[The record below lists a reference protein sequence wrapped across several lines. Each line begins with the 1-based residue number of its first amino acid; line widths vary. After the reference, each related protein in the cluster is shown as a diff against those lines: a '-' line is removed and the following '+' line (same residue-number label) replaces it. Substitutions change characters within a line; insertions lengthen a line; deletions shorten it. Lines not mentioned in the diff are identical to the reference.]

1 MDAAHKPA
9 EVAKEDWAAV
19 EQSPPWAVD
28 SWGLGCLVQEAFS
41 GSELARTEDLRNLG
55 PIPKPV
61 VQVRPHQ
68 LPLVQGPRAFWQ
80 PPCTPAPASCGEVL
94 G

>member
-9 EVAKEDWAAV
+9 EVAKEDWVAV

-61 VQVRPHQ
+61 VQARPPTSFHRCRGCM
-68 LPLVQGPRAFWQ
+68 LLAGPMH
-80 PPCTPAPASCGEVL
+80 S
-94 G
+94 